1 VIQPISTENHREN
14 GLGEFDP
21 AGDILNA
28 NEEAP
33 GLTKEWSAPED
44 DDAFDVRPDPESQ
57 GYSLIRDEED
67 QTQDQWES
75 EGANTSA
82 DVQDAKN
89 GDDEPERESLSLAF
103 SQEDGSSSDPFAAFA
118 QIQGSNSESAVALEF
133 VAHQIVD
140 PSNPVPQ
147 DMEPQQSIEEERQ
160 TESLG
165 NPDIWGSIGSDELF
179 DFESGSKNPGE
190 FDDEFDPT
198 SKISQESLKHPNSS
212 TDDPFAQFYV
222 SNDLDLRDNLLKD
235 EGSVTT

>member
-1 VIQPISTENHREN
+1 VIQRNSTENHRGN
-14 GLGEFDP
+14 GSGEFDP
-21 AGDILNA
+21 VGEDLKE

-33 GLTKEWSAPED
+33 GLTRELSAPED
-44 DDAFDVRPDPESQ
+44 DDAFNGRPDPESQ

-67 QTQDQWES
+67 QIHDQWES

-82 DVQDAKN
+82 DVQDAEN
-89 GDDEPERESLSLAF
+89 GDDEPEPESLSLAF
-103 SQEDGSSSDPFAAFA
+103 SQEGGSSSNPFAAFA
-118 QIQGSNSESAVALEF
+118 QIQGSNSGSSVALEF

-147 DMEPQQSIEEERQ
+147 DMEPQLSGEEEQR

-165 NPDIWGSIGSDELF
+165 NPDIWGSIGNHELF

-198 SKISQESLKHPNSS
+198 SKVSQESLKHPNSS
-212 TDDPFAQFYV
+212 TDDPFAEV
-222 SNDLDLRDNLLKD
+222 SNDLDNLLKE
-235 EGSVTT
+235 EGSVAS